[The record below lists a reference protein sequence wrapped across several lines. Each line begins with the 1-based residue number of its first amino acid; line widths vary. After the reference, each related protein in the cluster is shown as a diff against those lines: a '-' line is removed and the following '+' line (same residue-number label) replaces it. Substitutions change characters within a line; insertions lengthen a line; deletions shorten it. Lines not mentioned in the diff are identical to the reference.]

1 MSDSVFRSGR
11 KQSFT
16 VLYNS
21 MLRDHRLSLKAK
33 GLFAIMMS
41 LPDDWQFSISGLAA
55 YTGYGKDII
64 RAALLE
70 LKEVGYLVQEQVHGD
85 GGRFGG
91 SVYVL
96 QDEAPP
102 CSENPVTVEPCSG
115 FPFTAKPS
123 TVLPF
128 AANPTQQ
135 KKDLTKERLTK
146 PPKSPKGD
154 AGGSKKKKRG
164 GLETAPE
171 VWAAAKAYAGE
182 DPELLAA
189 LTDFLRCRE
198 LRKNPMLTVRSFNTL
213 AAKLRRMTQ
222 DRAMQVLLLDYATSH
237 NWDSVYP
244 MKPDELP
251 GKAAGAEDRQPEDQ
265 EGIDGI

>member
-85 GGRFGG
+85 GGRFGS

-102 CSENPVTVEPCSG
+102 CSG
-115 FPFTAKPS
+115 KPRS
-123 TVLPF
+123 RW
-128 AANPTQQ
+128 N
-135 KKDLTKERLTK
+135 R
-146 PPKSPKGD
+146 
-154 AGGSKKKKRG
+154 
-164 GLETAPE
+164 
-171 VWAAAKAYAGE
+171 
-182 DPELLAA
+182 
-189 LTDFLRCRE
+189 
-198 LRKNPMLTVRSFNTL
+198 VRF
-213 AAKLRRMTQ
+213 
-222 DRAMQVLLLDYATSH
+222 
-237 NWDSVYP
+237 SVY
-244 MKPDELP
+244 
-251 GKAAGAEDRQPEDQ
+251 GKTVDGFTDLRQIQ
-265 EGIDGI
+265 HNKIKT

>member
-21 MLRDHRLSLKAK
+21 MLRDRRLSLKAK

-41 LPDDWQFSISGLAA
+41 LPDDWQFSISGLAS

-64 RAALLE
+64 RAAMLE

-115 FPFTAKPS
+115 FPFTA
-123 TVLPF
+123 
-128 AANPTQQ
+128 NPTQQ
-135 KKDLTKERLTK
+135 KKDLTKERQTK
-146 PPKSPKGD
+146 PPISPKGD
-154 AGGSKKKKRG
+154 AGGAKKKKRG

-171 VWAAAKAYAGE
+171 VWAAARAYAGE

-189 LTDFLRCRE
+189 MTDFLRCRE
-198 LRKNPMLTVRSFNTL
+198 LRKNPMLTVRSFSTL
-213 AAKLRRMTQ
+213 TAKLGRLAP
-222 DRAMQVLLLDYATSH
+222 DRAMKVMLLDYATSH

-244 MKPDELP
+244 MKEDELP
-251 GKAAGAEDRQPEDQ
+251 EKAAGAEDRPPEDQ